1 MMNNIYFIVLSILVI
16 FYIITAVRHDKLSV
30 KTSFGWIM
38 ASLAMLFLAIFP
50 YSMDWL
56 AKLLG
61 INYPPALFLTLCV
74 VVLII
79 IDFNF
84 SKKLEMQSKKII
96 ELEQHIAIL
105 ESDKNE
111 EKK

>member
-1 MMNNIYFIVLSILVI
+1 MNNVYFIILSILI
-16 FYIITAVRHDKLSV
+16 IIYIITAVRRDKLSV

-38 ASLAMLFLAIFP
+38 ASFVILLLAIFP

-56 AKLLG
+56 AKLLE

-74 VVLII
+74 VVLVI

-84 SKKLEMQSKKII
+84 SKKLEIQSKKIV

-105 ESDKNE
+105 ESDKDE
-111 EKK
+111 RKK

>member
-1 MMNNIYFIVLSILVI
+1 MKNYYFIILSIIVI
-16 FYIITAVRHDKLSV
+16 IYIINAVRHNKLSI
-30 KTSFGWIM
+30 KISFGWIV
-38 ASLAMLFLAIFP
+38 ASMFMLFLAIFP

-74 VVLII
+74 VLLVI

-84 SKKLEMQSKKII
+84 SKKMEILSKKII

-105 ESDKNE
+105 ESEKNE
-111 EKK
+111 RKK

>member
-1 MMNNIYFIVLSILVI
+1 MKNVYFIILSILVI
-16 FYIITAVRHDKLSV
+16 IYIITAVRHDKLSV

-38 ASLAMLFLAIFP
+38 ASILMLLLSIFP

-74 VVLII
+74 VVLVI

-84 SKKLEMQSKKII
+84 SKKLEVQSKKII
-96 ELEQHIAIL
+96 ELEQHMAIL

-111 EKK
+111 RKK